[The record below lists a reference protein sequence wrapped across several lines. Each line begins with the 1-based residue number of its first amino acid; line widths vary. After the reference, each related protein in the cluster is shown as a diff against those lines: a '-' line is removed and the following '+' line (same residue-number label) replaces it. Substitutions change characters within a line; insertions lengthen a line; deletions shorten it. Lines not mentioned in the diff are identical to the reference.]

1 MPISPRRARP
11 TILPTMDDVRVGRFV
26 RFARRR
32 RRWRQADL
40 AGQSGLS
47 QSTISLIERGHLDRL
62 PLRTLRRV
70 FTSLDAAAVVDVLWR
85 GGAVDRLLDERHAAV
100 VETFCRWL
108 ATFGWV
114 FEVEVSYSVYGER
127 GSIDI
132 LAWHPPSRSL
142 VVIEVKTELAAIEAT
157 MRKLDEKLRLAPAI
171 ANDRFKW
178 TAATVSVVLV
188 LPDVSTARRRTG
200 THELT
205 IGSKLPLRT
214 AAVRRWLRAPIGST
228 GGVVFLSGS
237 RARGTGR
244 AAGANERAGGHDWTS
259 PSAQRGS

>member
-1 MPISPRRARP
+1 
-11 TILPTMDDVRVGRFV
+11 MDDVRVGRFV

-70 FTSLDAAAVVDVLWR
+70 FTALDAAAVDVLWR
-85 GGAVDRLLDERHAAV
+85 GGAVDRLLDERHAAD

-108 ATFGWV
+108 AALGWA
-114 FEVEVSYSVYGER
+114 FEVEVSYAVYGER

-132 LAWHPPSRSL
+132 LAWRPPSRSL
-142 VVIEVKTELAAIEAT
+142 VVVEIKTELAAIEAT

-188 LPDVSTARRRTG
+188 LPDVSTARRRIA

-214 AAVRRWLRAPIGST
+214 AAVHRWLRAPIGSI

-237 RARGTGR
+237 HARGTGQ
-244 AAGANERAGGHDWTS
+244 AAGANERAGRHDSES
-259 PSAQRGS
+259 PTARSGR